1 MASRI
6 RVDFDNV
13 YELDEISPDFKLS
26 SFKTILTGGTELPL
40 VVKISNHPHE
50 LIPDV
55 YNMAFGPLNKQ
66 GKIDDKA
73 ELTHAD
79 YSKVFSTILFAAY
92 AYLEQHPTHILGI
105 DGSDNARAYYYFRA
119 IMRNF
124 SYLDQHFVMYGIK
137 YFVRITRLGRT
148 QYDNP
153 FDFEDVIPY
162 PDRLIAEHRVTQD
175 LMYNYFIFTLKDNH
189 TGNLKTKK

>member
-6 RVDFDNV
+6 KIDFENV
-13 YELDEISPDFKLS
+13 YELDEISPDFKLT
-26 SFKTILTGGTELPL
+26 SFRTKLVAGTELPL
-40 VVKISNHPHE
+40 VVKISNHPHV
-50 LIPDV
+50 LIPAV

-92 AYLEQHPTHILGI
+92 AYLEQYPEHILGI

-124 SYLDQHFVMYGIK
+124 HYLNQHFVIYGVK

-162 PDRLIAEHRVTQD
+162 PDKLVADQTVSQD
-175 LMYNYFIFTLKDNH
+175 LMYNYFIFTLK
-189 TGNLKTKK
+189 GNNPADLKVKK